1 MKTKKSNLS
10 KKKQLK
16 EIEQKP
22 EYKAENIDNMT
33 KEDTADLDDI
43 IRKSILSNAK
53 SKKEK
58 NEVSNNIKENNNSNE
73 AGSKKHQRCVP
84 LEIYKKVY
92 QDKQIL
98 LNQVELL
105 NKEITSLS
113 NSQNT
118 IKSKNEEIANLENKY
133 KNIQREKNNI
143 ENILLNQEKYVSK
156 LKTKIEKLEKNIMK
170 KNDELLLKEN
180 TIAELQDKNE
190 ELKNKIITMKEN
202 FKLSEKKE
210 IMKLN
215 DQITTL
221 SNEIEIKQS
230 KIDYIDKRH
239 KNLQNKYLKL
249 LGDKRKMTQDNL
261 FLYKHNNDNETENFN
276 TLNSNTIKRP
286 INKIYTNSE
295 SLKSTYS
302 NMEKKENNKI
312 KSKSR
317 GKEKEMKLPEILN
330 TANKGNKNKS
340 PSPISY
346 KKSSK
351 LNDDKKNGKKMK
363 EDNKESNNALKDID
377 MLLEDCYT
385 DENND
390 NCEEIEDEDE
400 EIDSKSEGEE

>member
-73 AGSKKHQRCVP
+73 ASSKKHQRCVP

-92 QDKQIL
+92 QDKQTL

-105 NKEITSLS
+105 NKEISSLC
-113 NSQNT
+113 NT
-118 IKSKNEEIANLENKY
+118 NNIIKSKNEEIANLENKY
-133 KNIQREKNNI
+133 KILQREKNNI

-330 TANKGNKNKS
+330 TANKGNKN
-340 PSPISY
+340 
-346 KKSSK
+346 
-351 LNDDKKNGKKMK
+351 
-363 EDNKESNNALKDID
+363 
-377 MLLEDCYT
+377 
-385 DENND
+385 
-390 NCEEIEDEDE
+390 
-400 EIDSKSEGEE
+400 

>member
-1 MKTKKSNLS
+1 MKNKKSNLS

-16 EIEQKP
+16 EIDQNL
-22 EYKAENIDNMT
+22 EYKIENIDNT
-33 KEDTADLDDI
+33 TNDDTADQDDI
-43 IRKSILSNAK
+43 IHKSVLKNAK
-53 SKKEK
+53 SRKEQ
-58 NEVSNNIKENNNSNE
+58 NEVTFNIKEIINSNE
-73 AGSKKHQRCVP
+73 VIPKKHQRCVP

-215 DQITTL
+215 DQIITL
-221 SNEIEIKQS
+221 SNELEIKQS
-230 KIDYIDKRH
+230 KIDYIDQRH

-249 LGDKRKMTQDNL
+249 LGDKRKLTQGNL
-261 FLYKHNNDNETENFN
+261 FISRHNNDNDIQTY
-276 TLNSNTIKRP
+276 NSSNKYNIK
-286 INKIYTNSE
+286 K
-295 SLKSTYS
+295 
-302 NMEKKENNKI
+302 
-312 KSKSR
+312 
-317 GKEKEMKLPEILN
+317 
-330 TANKGNKNKS
+330 
-340 PSPISY
+340 
-346 KKSSK
+346 
-351 LNDDKKNGKKMK
+351 
-363 EDNKESNNALKDID
+363 
-377 MLLEDCYT
+377 
-385 DENND
+385 
-390 NCEEIEDEDE
+390 
-400 EIDSKSEGEE
+400 

>member
-73 AGSKKHQRCVP
+73 ASSKKHQRCVP

-92 QDKQIL
+92 QDKQTL

-105 NKEITSLS
+105 NKEISSLC
-113 NSQNT
+113 NT
-118 IKSKNEEIANLENKY
+118 NNIIKSKNEEIANLENKY
-133 KNIQREKNNI
+133 KILQREKNNI

>member
-73 AGSKKHQRCVP
+73 ASSKKHQRCVP

-92 QDKQIL
+92 QDKQTL

-105 NKEITSLS
+105 NKEISSLC
-113 NSQNT
+113 NT
-118 IKSKNEEIANLENKY
+118 NNIIKSKNEEIANLENKY
-133 KNIQREKNNI
+133 KILQREKNNI

-276 TLNSNTIKRP
+276 TLNSNSIKRP